1 MDDVI
6 KNVITN
12 LFLISDRPIIE
23 MVPIQKQAGN
33 SNDCDLFA
41 IAVCVALLVK
51 ENPSV
56 IVFKEDK
63 MRSHLCSCFE
73 QRVMTSFP
81 CLENGML
88 AML

>member
-12 LFLISDRPIIE
+12 LFLISDCPIIE

-33 SNDCDLFA
+33 SNNCGLFA

-56 IVFKEDK
+56 IVLRKT
-63 MRSHLCSCFE
+63 R
-73 QRVMTSFP
+73 
-81 CLENGML
+81 
-88 AML
+88 